1 MKIPI
6 LYKDGVA
13 IFLSR
18 NPFFGCSGIEVAE
31 LSEVTIFIFLLC
43 VHSVK
48 SAGLEC
54 KDLFLYVYVL
64 V

>member
-1 MKIPI
+1 MALPKPPHFMKIPI

-31 LSEVTIFIFLLC
+31 LSESDYFHISIMCTF
-43 VHSVK
+43 SK
-48 SAGLEC
+48 EC
-54 KDLFLYVYVL
+54 GS
-64 V
+64 